1 MLLCHR
7 PGILRY
13 PTLTSIAA
21 VSGILFCH
29 EIHLEYQTPGS
40 ALGIEEF
47 KINLQR
53 IKDGLSRTKET
64 AELRE
69 EIEKQSQQKPKTNR
83 RA

>member
-1 MLLCHR
+1 M
-7 PGILRY
+7 GISY
-13 PTLTSIAA
+13 AIVSSSWDPEVFLTAWFADIYIPLSESNNFPHQI
-21 VSGILFCH
+21 
-29 EIHLEYQTPGS
+29 PGS

-69 EIEKQSQQKPKTNR
+69 EIEKQSQQKTRK
-83 RA
+83 